1 MCSVTAMVIA
11 GAGQAVAG
19 NYAKAQQGS
28 ARNKLL
34 AKQLKRQQRT
44 VRGNTYNDRT
54 AAYLRGVDAKVYQT
68 AAVKAA
74 SSAGASVQREINDA
88 IATALSNQQER
99 AAQAI
104 QNKSA
109 KAAERGTTDARRG
122 AALGRAQAAERAK
135 VGRAIDDQSAKLRE
149 IRERMNLAIANKYK
163 AIGILPEGDTGY
175 MPTSDDVTW
184 DRGMS
189 PLAQIMNI
197 GMGAL
202 SGYVAG
208 SQLKAAGAFTKAGS
222 ESLKWLPGMEI
233 GKLAT
238 AGSTTG
244 LLAPAATTA
253 TTTAGLTATQA
264 TLLGGAGIAYPWL
277 QSQNQQIAIGGD
289 SFTNSWQA
297 GSLPQLFEPDERTSG
312 GYGALDETTLIA

>member
-1 MCSVTAMVIA
+1 MVIA

-208 SQLKAAGAFTKAGS
+208 SQLKAAGAFAKGGGAG
-222 ESLKWLPGMEI
+222 
-233 GKLAT
+233 
-238 AGSTTG
+238 AG
-244 LLAPAATTA
+244 
-253 TTTAGLTATQA
+253 TTTAGLYSGQGLTLAQTNAMSAAYTQPSILA
-264 TLLGGAGIAYPWL
+264 GTSAASSSSLIGGATVAYPWI
-277 QSQNQQIAIGGD
+277 QSQNQINIGASDFTTGAPSFSQFLQDD
-289 SFTNSWQA
+289 SND
-297 GSLPQLFEPDERTSG
+297 EPLRLG
-312 GYGALDETTLIA
+312 GFIDPTAQPFLSN